1 VGTLKTFGF
10 PKDYSFFAVLIR
22 FVIAN
27 ATNRVEH
34 TRRFS
39 VATHFSLGSLGGG
52 ISSWLGC
59 EYPLERLQYS
69 DDEDVAERTRKIRVG
84 GGYIT

>member
-1 VGTLKTFGF
+1 MSVIRVRSNSTKVVSTLKTFGF

-39 VATHFSLGSLGGG
+39 VEIHFSLGSLDGR
-52 ISSWLGC
+52 ISF
-59 EYPLERLQYS
+59 
-69 DDEDVAERTRKIRVG
+69 
-84 GGYIT
+84 